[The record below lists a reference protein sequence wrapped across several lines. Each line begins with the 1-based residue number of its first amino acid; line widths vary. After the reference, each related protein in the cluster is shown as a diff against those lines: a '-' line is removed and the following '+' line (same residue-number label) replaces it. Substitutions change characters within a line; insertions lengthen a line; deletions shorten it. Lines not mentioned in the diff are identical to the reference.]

1 MSYIFSFLTKSYFI
15 RAGVLLSMLCYR
27 LIESIVLALDVSIGA
42 EYSKGRP
49 PMNFHLHLLWIL
61 WKLCHFGLDAAEI
74 STRVASW
81 HPLTKRREIEWLH
94 TQDNI
99 KKHRNPWNLQSGPRC
114 PQIKAKEEINK
125 SKTIVLITE
134 I

>member
-49 PMNFHLHLLWIL
+49 PMNFHLHLLYEFYENSVIL
-61 WKLCHFGLDAAEI
+61 DWMQLKLVLEL
-74 STRVASW
+74 
-81 HPLTKRREIEWLH
+81 HPDIH
-94 TQDNI
+94 
-99 KKHRNPWNLQSGPRC
+99 
-114 PQIKAKEEINK
+114 
-125 SKTIVLITE
+125 
-134 I
+134 